1 MVQKPPIS
9 GPRATA
15 IAPAAATRPYAA
27 GRRAGGKFPATRA
40 TIAGRISA
48 APTPSRNDQPKSSTG
63 RLWAIDV
70 VNEPHPYT
78 TQPIAKARFRPM
90 SAPIFAP
97 VIISAAITS
106 VYAVIAPW
114 IPVTVV
120 PTSFATVAIDT
131 FITELSSVIRNCPA
145 ARVSSTSVAPLARSD
160 VVISAVVTRA
170 IVSYGVDAVDGAT
183 LTASVCRARR
193 AYTRMAKR
201 TDTSALPRSPLNR
214 DRVLEAALSLAD
226 DRGIEFLTMRKLGQA
241 LGVEAMSLY
250 NHVANKDDILDGIV
264 DRVAQEFELPSAAE
278 DWEASI
284 RKSAISAHDALQR
297 HTWACGLMMSGA
309 RVIPARIRY
318 MDSLLGCLRD
328 AGFSAELTYTA

>member
-1 MVQKPPIS
+1 
-9 GPRATA
+9 
-15 IAPAAATRPYAA
+15 
-27 GRRAGGKFPATRA
+27 
-40 TIAGRISA
+40 
-48 APTPSRNDQPKSSTG
+48 
-63 RLWAIDV
+63 
-70 VNEPHPYT
+70 
-78 TQPIAKARFRPM
+78 
-90 SAPIFAP
+90 
-97 VIISAAITS
+97 
-106 VYAVIAPW
+106 
-114 IPVTVV
+114 
-120 PTSFATVAIDT
+120 
-131 FITELSSVIRNCPA
+131 
-145 ARVSSTSVAPLARSD
+145 
-160 VVISAVVTRA
+160 
-170 IVSYGVDAVDGAT
+170 
-183 LTASVCRARR
+183 
-193 AYTRMAKR
+193 MAKR

-328 AGFSAELTYTA
+328 AGFSAELTYTAYHALDAHIFGFSLWQAGHSFTAADVPDLAARFLREFPLDSYPHLAEHVEQHLSDGRHREVSAFEFALDLLLDGLRRTREAS